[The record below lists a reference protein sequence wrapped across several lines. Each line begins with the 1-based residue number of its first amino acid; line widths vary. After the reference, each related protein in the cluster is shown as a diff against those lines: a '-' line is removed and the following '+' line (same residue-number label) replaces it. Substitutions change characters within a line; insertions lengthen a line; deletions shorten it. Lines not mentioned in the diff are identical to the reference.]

1 MCACTYTCTCNTGG
15 KIKAGDFNL
24 PPRPGYGKEGR
35 RIPLQTNFFKVEIPP
50 DLSLY
55 HYDVVIEPD
64 VPRAMKR
71 KVMQTAILKYKATFV
86 GQYPVFDGEKK
97 LQTNQVSWKCVHD
110 IQE

>member
-1 MCACTYTCTCNTGG
+1 M
-15 KIKAGDFNL
+15 IKAGGFNL
-24 PPRPGYGKEGR
+24 PPRPGRGTKGR
-35 RIPLQTNFFKVEIPP
+35 KIALQTNFFEVKIPP

-71 KVMQTAILKYKATFV
+71 KVMQAAILKYKATFV
-86 GQYPVFDGEKK
+86 GQYPVFDGEKILYCHKK
-97 LQTNQVSWKCVHD
+97 LQTNQVSWMCVRN